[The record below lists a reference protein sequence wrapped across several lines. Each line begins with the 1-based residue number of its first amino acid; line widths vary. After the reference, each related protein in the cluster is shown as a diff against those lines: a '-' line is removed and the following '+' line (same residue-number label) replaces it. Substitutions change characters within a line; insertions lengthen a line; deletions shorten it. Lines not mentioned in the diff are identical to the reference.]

1 VRCASAGADDFE
13 CAAAIA
19 RVGGDAVVARLPS
32 GDETQCESGFSA
44 APHRDAVALGD
55 EARAVVDFARVALR
69 VARGEDPVRVLLV
82 DARAVR
88 ALGDQPR
95 LAALAFVRELVQERR
110 DVALVWMRVVGV
122 EGDDVPLQGAIEN
135 RATVVVPL
143 NPTVYESWAALSARA
158 PLPPGA
164 VLVVFFF
171 SSRALQLGR
180 ARARKLPRRMSE
192 IATGETATGA
202 GTQRPSR
209 SFSRYGARRS
219 ARSGRCVAS
228 RESAIGRGANRA
240 AIRGY
245 RDSSAE
251 AHASRIHNSFR
262 QVPPTFDD
270 DKQLPVRAQPG

>member
-1 VRCASAGADDFE
+1 MRCASAGADDFE

-122 EGDDVPLQGAIEN
+122 EGDDVEGFEGDDDDEDDDHDALLHGAAEVED
-135 RATVVVPL
+135 RATVVPH
-143 NPTVYESWAALSARA
+143 
-158 PLPPGA
+158 
-164 VLVVFFF
+164 VF
-171 SSRALQLGR
+171 
-180 ARARKLPRRMSE
+180 PR
-192 IATGETATGA
+192 
-202 GTQRPSR
+202 
-209 SFSRYGARRS
+209 
-219 ARSGRCVAS
+219 
-228 RESAIGRGANRA
+228 
-240 AIRGY
+240 
-245 RDSSAE
+245 
-251 AHASRIHNSFR
+251 
-262 QVPPTFDD
+262 
-270 DKQLPVRAQPG
+270 